1 MQRGAC
7 YVGGLLVGGMVLSS
21 LPSPA
26 HAHLVDMR
34 LGDFHGAALHIATG
48 LQYALLL
55 VALSILAALHQPETG
70 RWMLGAA
77 PLGVLLGAAMAVA
90 APGLSVPW
98 LITVSVGLVGLL
110 AAIGRHLPLPALIAV
125 GTIGALV
132 LGYENGL
139 AITDQSDIPLFLSG
153 LTVAA
158 LVVVCLLTAGLSRLA
173 NVTSWLR
180 IALRAVGSWIA
191 AASLILAALGLQATA
206 QAG

>member
-1 MQRGAC
+1 MMRRTVCWAGGCAIAC
-7 YVGGLLVGGMVLSS
+7 S

-26 HAHLVDMR
+26 LAHLVDMR
-34 LGDFHGAALHIATG
+34 LGDFHGAALHLTTG
-48 LQYALLL
+48 LQYVLLL
-55 VALSILAALHQPETG
+55 VALSILAALHRPETG

-77 PLGVLLGAAMAVA
+77 PLGVLLGAALAVA
-90 APGLSVPW
+90 LPGLSVSW
-98 LITVSVGLVGLL
+98 LTTSLIALVGLL
-110 AAIGRHLPLPALIAV
+110 AAIGRPLPLPALIAT
-125 GTIGALV
+125 GTVGALV

-139 AITDQSDIPLFLSG
+139 AITEQSDLPLFLSG

-158 LVVVCLLTAGLSRLA
+158 LVVVCLLTAGLSRLSEIA
-173 NVTSWLR
+173 SWPR